1 MNIGIDIDNT
11 IYNTNDVFKKYLDLY
26 INENKIDY
34 FCWYKNNLLREKFY
48 NKYLKLINS
57 ESIIFEEAVDIIKKL
72 KTNNNNIYIIT
83 NRNEKYIEYEELKNK
98 LISDKIEFDGLY
110 MINGSKLN
118 ICKTLNIDVM
128 IDDDK
133 NICEELEKNGIKTI
147 LFKKEKGWNKIEL

>member
-1 MNIGIDIDNT
+1 M
-11 IYNTNDVFKKYLDLY
+11 
-26 INENKIDY
+26 
-34 FCWYKNNLLREKFY
+34 C
-48 NKYLKLINS
+48 
-57 ESIIFEEAVDIIKKL
+57 AKKL

>member
-57 ESIIFEEAVDIIKKL
+57 ESIIFSFLFVII
-72 KTNNNNIYIIT
+72 
-83 NRNEKYIEYEELKNK
+83 
-98 LISDKIEFDGLY
+98 
-110 MINGSKLN
+110 
-118 ICKTLNIDVM
+118 
-128 IDDDK
+128 
-133 NICEELEKNGIKTI
+133 
-147 LFKKEKGWNKIEL
+147 